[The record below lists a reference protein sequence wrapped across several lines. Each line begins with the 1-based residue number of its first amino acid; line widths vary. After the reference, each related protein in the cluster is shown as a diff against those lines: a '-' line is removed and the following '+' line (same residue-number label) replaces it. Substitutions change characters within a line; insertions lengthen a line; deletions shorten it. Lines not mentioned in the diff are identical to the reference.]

1 MIMMN
6 MIMMI
11 IARAASGELIQ
22 ATVVILWNGLS
33 ENKKWPC
40 RMCCGAWLLVFS
52 TGTPL
57 KNASR

>member
-1 MIMMN
+1 

-33 ENKKWPC
+33 ENKS
-40 RMCCGAWLLVFS
+40 GLVACVVVHGYEKS
-52 TGTPL
+52 
-57 KNASR
+57 

>member
-1 MIMMN
+1 

-33 ENKKWPC
+33 ENKKWP